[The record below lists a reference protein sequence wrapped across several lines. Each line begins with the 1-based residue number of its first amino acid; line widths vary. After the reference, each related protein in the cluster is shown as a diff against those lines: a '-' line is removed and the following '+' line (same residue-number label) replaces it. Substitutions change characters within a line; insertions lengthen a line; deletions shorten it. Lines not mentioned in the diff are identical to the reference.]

1 MHNGYWRTH
10 SAWIAIVAG
19 FVTFC
24 LPATI
29 VSQHDANDSVTTF
42 VASAVQDL
50 PVRVAGFKAPQRYT
64 SPPNVIVHN
73 ASKKTVRNFTLETI
87 SGNPLAAET
96 SGGKGCCW
104 FSNESPYPQ
113 PKESPLRSIGPGQNT
128 EVPGRGLDP
137 SELSGLFQH
146 LETSCIYVVTA
157 ISDVEFD
164 DGTTWTLRG
173 HDEELQ
179 VWRESLKNEAVKPCS
194 DVKAESDAW
203 KRTKCVRY
211 GEYGV
216 PTGATQELLHTMK
229 VHCSIAKERDG
240 GCQTCTFH

>member
-1 MHNGYWRTH
+1 MERKIA
-10 SAWIAIVAG
+10 AW
-19 FVTFC
+19 
-24 LPATI
+24 
-29 VSQHDANDSVTTF
+29 SV
-42 VASAVQDL
+42 
-50 PVRVAGFKAPQRYT
+50 P
-64 SPPNVIVHN
+64 
-73 ASKKTVRNFTLETI
+73 TLLI
-87 SGNPLAAET
+87 ILR
-96 SGGKGCCW
+96 
-104 FSNESPYPQ
+104 
-113 PKESPLRSIGPGQNT
+113 PKQSRLRSIGPGENT
-128 EVPGRGLDP
+128 EKYLGRVLDP
-137 SELSGLFQH
+137 SALWGHFQH
-146 LETSCIYVVTA
+146 LESSCIYVVTA

-240 GCQTCTFH
+240 GCETCSFH